1 MIIKKG
7 NNVGYKVDPEFEED
21 VQIFVDRADNFRA
34 ILHNKFLD
42 KGLTIAENSD
52 DELIVKIDE
61 LTDLIDSSYLFKTHE
76 DLEEAEKKLN
86 EIRGYISELR

>member
-21 VQIFVDRADNFRA
+21 VEIFVDRADNCRA
-34 ILHNKFLD
+34 ILHNKFLA
-42 KGLTIAENSD
+42 KGLNIAANND

-86 EIRGYISELR
+86 EIRRYISELR